1 MPAKY
6 HIHTEPMPPRFPP
19 VGKFGTIDFM
29 ENCLGCSNCV
39 KKRSCIYNL
48 YRDEYETMRSPDPN
62 LEYLYMCKNCFRCVQ
77 ECTKGLLK
85 RAINPEYE
93 NMGDD
98 YLTCDIIETTWYQS
112 ETGKIPVSGAGY
124 RGPFAAGGFDSM
136 WTDMSE
142 IVRPTRDGI
151 HGREYI
157 STTVDFGRTA
167 SRIDFND
174 LENSFSKY
182 RFTEVPIPLIFDI
195 IPDEKKSAGVLMS
208 ALKAAHEMSTFIIM
222 RPGEITEQHQHYHD
236 AIIPSFESTEV
247 GEHKPLLE
255 KVRAAEFLYS
265 ENMVEKI
272 GGLDDQYPN
281 LIKVVR
287 LPADKNTLARAIE
300 LAGSKIDVIHIVA
313 DSSGLES
320 GENPRFIKDLMREV
334 HTDLVRRCL
343 RDSVT
348 FIISGGVALA
358 EHMAKGIICGAD
370 LVAVDLPLLVALE
383 CRLCRKCSLETC
395 PVELN
400 RLDSEYGRQRIMN
413 LIAAWHNQLLEV
425 LGAMGIREVRR
436 LRGETGRAMF
446 FEDLEQETFGK
457 IFGEKKKNKHLTVPG
472 Q

>member
-1 MPAKY
+1 
-6 HIHTEPMPPRFPP
+6 MPPRFPP
-19 VGKFGTIDFM
+19 IGKFGTIDFM

-48 YRDEYETMRSPDPN
+48 YRDEYETMHGPSLN

-85 RAINPEYE
+85 RVINPEYE

-98 YLTCDIIETTWYQS
+98 YWTCDIIETTWYQS

-124 RGPFAAGGFDSM
+124 RGPFAGGGFDSM

-167 SRIDFND
+167 QRLDLND
-174 LENSFSKY
+174 LEKSFSEY
-182 RFTEVPIPLIFDI
+182 RFTELPVPLIFDL
-195 IPDEKKSAGVLMS
+195 IPNEKKSPGVLMS
-208 ALKAAHEMSTFIIM
+208 ALKAAHEMGTLMIM
-222 RPGEITEQHQHYHD
+222 RPEEIIEEHQHFYN
-236 AIIPSFESTEV
+236 AIIPTFESTEV
-247 GEHKPLLE
+247 DEYKYML
-255 KVRAAEFLYS
+255 KQMRAAEFPYS
-265 ENMVEKI
+265 ENIVEKI
-272 GGLDDQYPN
+272 GGLDNEYPD

-287 LPADKNTLARAIE
+287 LQADKNTLARSIE
-300 LAGSKIDVIHIVA
+300 LASNKIDVIHIVA

-320 GENPRFIKDLMREV
+320 GEGPRFIKDLMREI
-334 HTDLVRRCL
+334 HTDLVGRCL

-348 FIISGGVALA
+348 FVTSGGVALA

-370 LVAVDLPLLVALE
+370 LVAIDLPLMVALE
-383 CRLCRKCSLETC
+383 CRLCKKCSLDTC
-395 PVELN
+395 PVEFN
-400 RLDSEYGRQRIMN
+400 QLDSDYGKQRIMN

-425 LGAMGIREVRR
+425 LGAMGIREARR

-446 FEDLEQETFGK
+446 FEDLEEETFGK
-457 IFGEKKKNKHLTVPG
+457 IFGEKKKNIYLAVPG